1 MNEAAIGVWTRLGTA
16 ANVDWCEGNYLWTP
30 WVAEWWNTWTSFL
43 LCLAGLAGVWNCRRS
58 KVRIELRYQVI
69 FWLIALV
76 GAGSMGF
83 HGTLLRSMQVLDELP
98 TVYAS
103 LSLLYCAR
111 VRTIQS
117 TPSLSERRTLRR
129 WQWGVLAYSAAFTAA
144 YFLHEATFQIFIATF
159 AGSVCLLALWGIR
172 IAHGPKADPTLRRL
186 VYFSIAG
193 FGIAVG
199 CFWMPERHLGCTH
212 AFQTIEPHAFFHL
225 FAILGTYGAN
235 LAFIYDRQR
244 CLDRQAHITF
254 RLPAPF
260 ITSSEKEAP
269 TDS

>member
-1 MNEAAIGVWTRLGTA
+1 MNEGFWTQLGAAAT
-16 ANVDWCEGNYLWTP
+16 VDWCEGNYLWNP

-43 LCLAGLAGVWNCRRS
+43 LCLAGLAGLWNCLRS
-58 KVRIELRYQVI
+58 GLTIERRYQVI
-69 FWLIALV
+69 FGLIALV

-98 TVYAS
+98 MVYAS
-103 LSLLYCAR
+103 LCLLYCAR
-111 VRTIQS
+111 MRAIPAR
-117 TPSLSERRTLRR
+117 PSVTEKTTLRR
-129 WQWGVLAYSAAFTAA
+129 WQLGILVYSIAFTSA
-144 YFLHEATFQIFIATF
+144 YFLHEATFQIFIASF
-159 AGSVCLLALWGIR
+159 AGAVGLLALWGLR
-172 IAHGPKADPTLRRL
+172 IAHGPDADPTLRRL

-199 CFWMPERHLGCTH
+199 VFWMPERHLGCTH

-244 CLDRQAHITF
+244 CLGRQAHITF
-254 RLPAPF
+254 KLPAPF

-269 TDS
+269 KDS